1 LSKHKKHNEKVIK
14 EDEEDISLDIS
25 KFKNILSSKKTLKIL
40 ATFLFILIPIILSV
54 FLRIQPAYLPA
65 TEDWARN
72 SIYTNVKQSLNS
84 QISAQYPNLPADNK
98 NKLINDEFQKILE
111 AGVINMNGQNINIED
126 EIKRSSDYFKTKF
139 QNENGQTY
147 LLAIDPYFYYRM
159 TRNVVNNG
167 NQWDYEDEN
176 GKYHDTKIL
185 GGKPLGEGSDIK
197 IYSFHTHL
205 QYYFYKIARLF
216 NPNVDLMAVVFLTP
230 LIIGALAV
238 IPAFFLTRK
247 VAGDIGGFFAGLLIA
262 IHPAFLTRTAAGFS
276 DTDAYNVFF
285 PLIIIWLFMESLDA
299 KTLKNK
305 IILTSLTGLNIGLFS
320 YAWGGWFFILTYL
333 VALIG
338 GLFIYYIIKN
348 FKTIIKNPGSI
359 MKIEKIKSLSIVS
372 SIFAISTLIFISLIS
387 TPKKILSFVVGII
400 DFTQIKDVGTIK
412 IWPNVYTTVAELNPA
427 SLGQVISQ
435 ISLGSKLW
443 LFIGFIGIVLSLTYI
458 KKNNVK
464 YTYFIIASAI
474 WYVFIITVQKSLTNH
489 LFYSILISIPI
500 IIWVLY
506 SIFDNQEMDIKY
518 TLILLIWFAS
528 TIYAG
533 SKGVRFI
540 LLLVP
545 AFSIACGIAVGKIN
559 QILSN
564 WISKELHINKIV
576 TNVVI
581 IGLFFALLLF
591 PTNFVKAGLNVANNE
606 IPSMNDDWY
615 GVLTKIRDE
624 SQPDAIINSWW
635 DFGHWF
641 AAIGERAVTLDGGR
655 QNNPQAHWLGKLM
668 LTWDEAES
676 IGILRYLDCGSN
688 TGYDTLL
695 NYMNN
700 ESLNTINTIYEIIN
714 SDKDEAKTILSNN
727 GLNEEQINDV
737 LQYTH
742 CNPPEN
748 YFITSEDMV
757 GKSGVWAHFGAWD
770 FTRAVMF
777 NQVIGKEEIEG
788 IQILTGEPFNLNDT
802 KAKLMY
808 NEIQAANA
816 DQWISPWPSYASGL
830 SGCSKQG
837 SIVTCQTGLVFNLD
851 TEEATVPSV
860 SKTPKAISF
869 IDKNGNFKIK
879 EYDNNYIIA
888 SNGRP
893 LGASLIPVGNNYQSI
908 LMDYELTG
916 SMFTRLFYYGGY
928 GLKHFNEFNNVRDVT
943 GSKIITW
950 KVDWEGNASSSE
962 TIIEE
967 ATTTKPQTADFDA
980 DSFSKCLSDY
990 GANFYGTKTCSWCLK
1005 QKELLNSNLIPH
1017 IDCED
1022 SPEICSANE
1031 ISSYPTWIIDDKKYV
1046 GFQTLEQLS
1055 GYTGCEIQKESTTN
1069 EEKETPEVETTKE
1082 TELESE
1088 NSEENE
1094 EYSLVKIQHITIE
1107 QNEMSDLE
1115 ALNKI
1120 TEIHSKISNE
1130 NFDEKIDEHS
1140 ECSDDTLSC
1149 NLGWF
1154 GKGVLPLDIENVAFS
1169 LKQNEISKPFKSKYG
1184 YHIIKLIDTK
1194 Q

>member
-1 LSKHKKHNEKVIK
+1 LSKHKNHNKSKINE
-14 EDEEDISLDIS
+14 EEDISLDIT
-25 KFKNILSSKKTLKIL
+25 KYKNILSNKNTIKIL
-40 ATFLFILIPIILSV
+40 ATFLFILIPIILSI

-65 TEDWARN
+65 TDDWARN
-72 SIYTNVKQSLNS
+72 SIYTNIKSNLNN
-84 QISAQYPNLPADNK
+84 QISQQYPNLPAENK
-98 NKLINDEFQKILE
+98 NKIINEEFQKILD
-111 AGVINMNGQNINIED
+111 AGTINMNGQDMNIEQI
-126 EIKRSSDYFKTKF
+126 IKENSEYFKTKF
-139 QNENGQTY
+139 QNENGNTY

-159 TRNVVNNG
+159 TKNVINNG
-167 NQWDYEDEN
+167 YERDYEDEE

-185 GGKPLGEGSDIK
+185 AGKPIKDGTDIK
-197 IYSFHTHL
+197 ISNFHTHL

-216 NPNVDLMAVVFLTP
+216 NPNVDLMGVVFLTP
-230 LIIGALAV
+230 LIIGTIAI

-247 VAGDIGGFFAGLLIA
+247 IAGNIGGFFAGILIA

-285 PLIIIWLFMESLDA
+285 PLLIIWLFMEALDA
-299 KTLKNK
+299 KTTKNR
-305 IILTSLTGLNIGLFS
+305 IILTTLTGLNIGLFS

-348 FKTIIKNPGSI
+348 INTIIKNPASI
-359 MKIEKIKSLSIVS
+359 MKNKKIKNLSIVS
-372 SIFAISTLIFISLIS
+372 SIFAISTVIFISLIS
-387 TPKKILSFVVGII
+387 SPKKILSFVLGII
-400 DFTQIKDVGTIK
+400 DFTQIKDVGTLK

-443 LFIGFIGIVLSLTYI
+443 LFIAFIGLVLSLTYI

-464 YTYFIIASAI
+464 YSYFIIASAI
-474 WYVFIITVQKSLTNH
+474 WYIFIITIQKSFVNH
-489 LFYSILISIPI
+489 LFYAILISIPI
-500 IIWVLY
+500 IVWVLY
-506 SIFDNQEMDIKY
+506 SFFENQEMDIKY
-518 TLILLIWFAS
+518 ALILLIWFAS

-559 QILSN
+559 NILSN
-564 WISKELHINKIV
+564 WISKELNISKVI
-576 TNVVI
+576 TNLVI

-615 GVLTKIRDE
+615 NVLTKIRDE
-624 SQPDAIINSWW
+624 SKPDAIINSWW

-668 LTWDEAES
+668 LTWDETES
-676 IGILRYLDCGSN
+676 VGILRYLDCGSN

-695 NYMNN
+695 PYLQND
-700 ESLNTINTIYEIIN
+700 SLTTINVVYDIIVK
-714 SDKDEAKTILSNN
+714 DKNQANDILKEN
-727 GLNEEQINDV
+727 GLNQEQATDV

-770 FTRAVMF
+770 FNRAVMF
-777 NQVIGKEEIEG
+777 NQVHNKNEIEG
-788 IQILTGEPFNLNDT
+788 IEILKGFDLNDSQ
-802 KAKLMY
+802 AKKMY
-808 NEIQAANA
+808 NEIQNANA

-830 SGCSKQG
+830 SGCSKNNN
-837 SIVTCQTGLVFNLD
+837 IITCQSGIVFNLD
-851 TEEATVPSV
+851 TEEATIPSV
-860 SKTPKAISF
+860 SKVPRAISF
-869 IDKNGNFKIK
+869 IDKDGNFKVK
-879 EYDNNYIIA
+879 EYKENFITA

-893 LGASLIPVGNNYQSI
+893 LGASIIPVGNQYQSI
-908 LMDYELTG
+908 LMDYELTA

-943 GSKIITW
+943 GAKIITW
-950 KVDWEGNASSSE
+950 KVDWEGNELSSE

-967 ATTTKPQTADFDA
+967 ATTLSEKSDFDA
-980 DSFSKCLSDY
+980 DSFSKCLVDND
-990 GANFYGTKTCSWCLK
+990 ATFYGTATCSWCSK
-1005 QKELLNSNLIPH
+1005 QKETLDSTLMPYV
-1017 IDCED
+1017 DCED
-1022 SPEICSANE
+1022 SSEICSTNE
-1031 ISSYPTWIIDDKKYV
+1031 ISSYPTWIIDGNKYV

-1055 GYTGCEIQKESTTN
+1055 EYTGCEIKKENIATN
-1069 EEKETPEVETTKE
+1069 EDTIIEETK
-1082 TELESE
+1082 TEDNTNLESE
-1088 NSEENE
+1088 ENNEE

-1107 QNEMSDLE
+1107 QNEMNDIEL
-1115 ALNKI
+1115 LGKI
-1120 TEIHSKISNE
+1120 TEIHSEITTT
-1130 NFDEKIDEHS
+1130 NFDEKIEEYS

-1154 GKGVLPLDIENVAFS
+1154 GKGVLSKDIENVAFN
-1169 LKQNEISKPFKSKYG
+1169 LKENEISTPFKSKYG
-1184 YHIIKLIDTK
+1184 YHIIKLIGTK
-1194 Q
+1194 E